1 MSHDALA
8 IELNIK
14 EKTQKAPK
22 ISFSI
27 NKQRWEC
34 VITS

>member
-8 IELNIK
+8 IELNNK
-14 EKTQKAPK
+14 EKTHKSPK
-22 ISFSI
+22 ISFSN